1 MSRQRGQ
8 RGRSI
13 GKSSWSKAISLT
25 PWTRREQGRR
35 RQARFQ
41 LGEEAGPKH
50 ELWGLKQINDED
62 VVNYFTP
69 ASRRLNY
76 YHRTGLPRPDMPPS
90 KAVQRSLGGFV
101 FGGSFTN
108 DLPAGLQCRTRKTIG
123 RNEGCLT
130 GLFRRFKS
138 FARLGS
144 FVSIPPL
151 RPGSQSKADGNWPF
165 RKMTVGSSS

>member
-1 MSRQRGQ
+1 MGRTCRDNTGE

-13 GKSSWSKAISLT
+13 RKSGWSKAISLT

-62 VVNYFTP
+62 VVNYFTQ

-76 YHRTGLPRPDMPPS
+76 YHRIGLPRPDMRPS

-108 DLPAGLQCRTRKTIG
+108 DLPAGLQYRTRAKPLEET
-123 RNEGCLT
+123 
-130 GLFRRFKS
+130 KV
-138 FARLGS
+138 
-144 FVSIPPL
+144 VS
-151 RPGSQSKADGNWPF
+151 RAFFSA
-165 RKMTVGSSS
+165 SSRSLV